1 MGRTKQTKRD
11 SPTKKKGETKGTN
24 EQKGYWQGKGKF
36 QEKQDALCEKLGALQ
51 PDMSVFPWEEHPQW
65 AIFNGMMGIYYG
77 YFNDGD
83 DAAGAIDNNRVHGPM
98 GKSLG
103 AFRDFVVDEMAVK
116 DCDWILKYLDRGG
129 EENLEK
135 AMDQVVCWTEL
146 EV

>member
-1 MGRTKQTKRD
+1 
-11 SPTKKKGETKGTN
+11 
-24 EQKGYWQGKGKF
+24 
-36 QEKQDALCEKLGALQ
+36 
-51 PDMSVFPWEEHPQW
+51 MSGFPWESHPQW
-65 AIFNGMMGIYYG
+65 AIFNGFLGIYYG

-103 AFRDFVVDEMAVK
+103 AFRDFVVDHMAAK

-129 EENLEK
+129 EENLEN
-135 AMDQVVCWTEL
+135 AMDQVVWWTDL